1 MAPLHGEALGESS
14 PGLATL
20 EVPGLSLPVPEEVG
34 AQPTRQGLARPYRV
48 QLPNLRKNLQQ
59 VSLRDF

>member
-1 MAPLHGEALGESS
+1 MAPLHGEALGESARDAA
-14 PGLATL
+14 LQ
-20 EVPGLSLPVPEEVG
+20 VPGLPLPVPEEVG
-34 AQPTRQGLARPYRV
+34 AEPTRQGLARPYGV